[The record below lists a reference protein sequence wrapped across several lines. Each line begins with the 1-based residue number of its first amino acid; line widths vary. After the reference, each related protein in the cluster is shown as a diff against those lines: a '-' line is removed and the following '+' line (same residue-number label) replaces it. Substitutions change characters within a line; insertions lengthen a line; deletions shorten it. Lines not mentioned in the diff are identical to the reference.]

1 MHNNKMTSSKC
12 LKFKRK
18 FQTTKIKDNNEKN
31 LTIPPLTT
39 CPRCNEETY
48 LLMLERKE
56 RKKMCRASERKNE
69 AKIKHKKSNS
79 I

>member
-1 MHNNKMTSSKC
+1 MEIS
-12 LKFKRK
+12 
-18 FQTTKIKDNNEKN
+18 TTNIKDNNEKN
-31 LTIPPLTT
+31 STTIPPLTT

-56 RKKMCRASERKNE
+56 KKMCRASERKNE
-69 AKIKHKKSNS
+69 AKIKRKKSNS